1 MGRVSVLEFQAKTHY
16 NLVNGDFIPATGG
29 EIIEIYSPVDS
40 SLVGAVP
47 AMTRE
52 DIDEAAR
59 GCKQA
64 QGPWQRMP
72 VYKRADLLYRAA
84 DLLEQQAEELAAVLT
99 MEIAKDKKSS
109 LSEVIRSADLLR
121 YTADVSKNSRGE
133 AVFGDNFPGGSRNKM
148 SFVARVP
155 MGTVLAVSPF
165 NYPVNLSV
173 SKIAPAL
180 MGGNTV
186 LLKPA
191 TQGAASALMLAKIL
205 DKAGLPKGVL
215 NTITGKGSVIGD
227 YAVTHRDVD
236 FINFTGSTQVGEHIS
251 QICAMKPMILEL
263 GGKDAAIVLED
274 ADLNFAADNIVEGAY
289 SYSGQRCTAVKRILV
304 VEPVADQLIE
314 KLKTRIGRLRW
325 GDPREEGVAI
335 TPLIN
340 KEAADAAQ
348 RLIDD
353 ALEKGATLIVG
364 NEREG
369 NLLTPT
375 LIDHVDTDMDLA
387 WIEPFAPV
395 LPILRVKNAAQAVE
409 IANRSEY
416 GLQSSVFTNDI
427 NRAFAIAS
435 RLEVGTVQIN
445 NKTERGPDNF
455 PFLGVKNSGMG
466 TQGVKYSIEAM
477 TRPKAVTINLRG
489 GSFS

>member
-1 MGRVSVLEFQAKTHY
+1 MELLEQEYK
-16 NLVNGDFIPATGG
+16 NLVNGDRMANGRWIDIF
-29 EIIEIYSPVDS
+29 SPVDE
-40 SLVGAVP
+40 SLCGRVP
-47 AMTRE
+47 AMSRE
-52 DIDEAAR
+52 DIDQTVL
-59 GCKQA
+59 GCRQA
-64 QGPWQRMP
+64 QEKWQRTP
-72 VYKRADLLYRAA
+72 VFKRAEILYRAA
-84 DLLEQQAEELAAVLT
+84 DLLEQQAEEIAGMLV
-99 MEIAKDKKSS
+99 MEIAKDKKSA
-109 LSEVIRSADLLR
+109 LSEVKRSADLLR
-121 YTADVSKNSRGE
+121 YTADVGKNSRGE
-133 AVFGDNFPGGSRNKM
+133 AIFGDNFPGGSRNKM
-148 SFVARVP
+148 SFVSRVP

-191 TQGAASALMLAKIL
+191 TQGAVSALMTAYLL

-215 NTITGKGSVIGD
+215 NTVTGRGSEIGD
-227 YAVTHRDVD
+227 YTVTHPGVD
-236 FINFTGSTQVGEHIS
+236 FVNFTGSTQVGEHIS
-251 QICAMKPMILEL
+251 QICSMKPMIMEL

-274 ADLNFAADNIVEGAY
+274 GDLNFVADNIVDGAY
-289 SYSGQRCTAVKRILV
+289 SYSGQRCTAVKRILA
-304 VEPVADQLIE
+304 VEPVAGRLVE
-314 KLKTRIGRLRW
+314 KLKTRIERLKQ
-325 GDPREEGVAI
+325 GDPREEGVTI
-335 TPLIN
+335 TPLISR
-340 KEAADAAQ
+340 EAADAAQ
-348 RLIDD
+348 KLIDD
-353 ALEKGATLIVG
+353 ALQKGAELIIG
-364 NEREG
+364 NRREG
-369 NLLTPT
+369 NLLAPT
-375 LIDHVDTDMDLA
+375 LIDKVTTDMELA

-416 GLQSSVFTNDI
+416 GLQSSVFTSSID
-427 NRAFAIAS
+427 RAFAIAS

-489 GSFS
+489 GSF